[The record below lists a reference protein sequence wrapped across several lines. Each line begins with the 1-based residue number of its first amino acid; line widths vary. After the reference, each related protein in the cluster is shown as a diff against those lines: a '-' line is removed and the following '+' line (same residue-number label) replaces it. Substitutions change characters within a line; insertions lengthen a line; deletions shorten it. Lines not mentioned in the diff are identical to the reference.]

1 MLYSPGFSFRFNII
15 LVGVAEMKSVTP
27 FILISAI
34 LLLGAA
40 CDNSGTI
47 TTSQSNTASAPVSTA
62 TPDEMASARANFA
75 KHCVTCHGERGQG
88 GRVTVD
94 GKKLKVPSLRE
105 GHALTHP
112 DDKLV
117 RQINEGDEEM
127 PAFKDKLKPEEI
139 NDLVRFIHKEL
150 QGKP

>member
-1 MLYSPGFSFRFNII
+1 
-15 LVGVAEMKSVTP
+15 MKSVTLI
-27 FILISAI
+27 ILISAI
-34 LLLGAA
+34 LVIGTA
-40 CDNSGTI
+40 CDNSGTV
-47 TTSQSNTASAPVSTA
+47 TTTQSNTASTPVSTA
-62 TPDEMASARANFA
+62 TPDELASARANFA
-75 KHCVTCHGERGQG
+75 KHCATCHGEKGAG

-117 RQINEGDEEM
+117 IQINEGDEEM

-139 NDLVRFIHKEL
+139 NDLVRFIRKEL
-150 QGKP
+150 QGK